1 MKFPVWILALA
12 LAGCTAKA
20 PQAVLTHSAAVAT
33 AAART
38 FEVSVRAPKELGAG
52 GAILTDGGVGLIRG
66 GQILTD
72 GGVGVDQPAKFFLAD
87 ELAQVLPVGG
97 AGVQAV
103 AFDGTPVGG
112 PVAADAQGTARLVD
126 VPDGQPLTCFAAFRT
141 GGKVYRLAAV
151 IASGSLGGPVMLDPI
166 NTMVESRVRQ
176 LLGGK
181 QRSEALA
188 PDRLKRVW
196 SICNAAGVTLAPADL
211 EAGVAPEVAAEK
223 LNQAWTT
230 AINSQ
235 VTSEAEKA
243 EIQAFV
249 AALKAATN

>member
-1 MKFPVWILALA
+1 MKLPTWILALA
-12 LAGCTAKA
+12 LAGCTVKA
-20 PQAVLTHSAAVAT
+20 PQATLTHTAAVVA
-33 AAART
+33 AAARSL
-38 FEVSVRAPKELGAG
+38 VVNVRAPKELGAG

-72 GGVGVDQPAKFFLAD
+72 GGVGVDQPARFFLAD
-87 ELAQVLPVGG
+87 ALAQDLPVPA

-103 AFDGTPVGG
+103 AFDGTPVGA
-112 PVAADAQGTARLVD
+112 PVAADAAGAAHLD
-126 VPDGQPLTCFAAFRT
+126 LPDGQPLTCFAAFRT
-141 GGKVYRLAAV
+141 GGKVYRLSAV
-151 IASGSLGGPVMLDPI
+151 IATGALADAVMLDPI

-176 LLGGK
+176 LLGTK

-188 PDRLKRVW
+188 PERLKRVW
-196 SICNAAGVTLAPADL
+196 TICNEAGVTLAPADL
-211 EAGVAPEVAAEK
+211 EAGVAPEVAAQK
-223 LNQAWTT
+223 LEQAWTS
-230 AINSQ
+230 AIQSR